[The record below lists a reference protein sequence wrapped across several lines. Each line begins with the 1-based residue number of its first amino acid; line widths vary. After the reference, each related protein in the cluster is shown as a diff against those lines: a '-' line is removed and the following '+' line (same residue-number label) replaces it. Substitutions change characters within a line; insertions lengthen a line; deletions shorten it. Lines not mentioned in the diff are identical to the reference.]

1 MKLKI
6 NLKYIATP
14 SKIFMT
20 VLIVLIAVSIL
31 QGIILEIER
40 TFAQAKQRPATTK
53 PEAELT
59 QEEKRLERIRNSA
72 KEFLP
77 DGTIHLIYK
86 LGRIPGRMD
95 EYETAQI
102 YDANDN
108 LLWEG
113 PSNKKRPYEYLLFW
127 AKRIRGHRDGFTQQ
141 QMKQIQMITPGFSR
155 NIEIPVGSDD
165 KIEQIW
171 RYHPGA
177 EYFKGYNT
185 KGGKIGYAG
194 STGFTDSKSKAKPL
208 GKFNL
213 FTAWCPQDSSSPTLL
228 WQTQRRI
235 YQINFEKQHVELIFE
250 STEADIEVE
259 RTSLHAW
266 RDVKPGETHY
276 RYNKKYRPLLLC
288 ITKDGKHHLVIRNP
302 VRKLTITVPN
312 DWRSNLVRFTATKQ
326 GIFARHPGSDALP
339 PKGIADSRELL
350 NKWFQERRG
359 KPRNFW
365 TELYKVDDQGSLEL
379 LNRYDWTLPPPSM
392 PVVRARDSRTAVQR
406 GVSQFSPPLY
416 DLAVRYLGRK
426 FWFWAFDS
434 RNRGDFF
441 SSFARM
447 IMDIRP
453 YGGVINRVLSAL
465 MMGFVFLHGW
475 PRRTSWAKFVFW
487 LIFVGA
493 FNIAGLLT
501 YLALNH
507 TVVIK
512 CPVCGKRRG
521 LALVDCVRCQAELP
535 APERGKLDLIF
546 ST

>member
-1 MKLKI
+1 MKLKN

-14 SKIFMT
+14 AKIFMT

-40 TFAQAKQRPATTK
+40 TFAHAKQRPATTK

-59 QEEKRLERIRNSA
+59 QEEKRIDRIRKSA

-77 DGTIHLIYK
+77 DGTIHLIHK
-86 LGRIPGRMD
+86 PRRTPGRMD
-95 EYETAQI
+95 EPEIEQI
-102 YDANDN
+102 YDVNDN

-113 PSNKKRPYEYLLFW
+113 TSNERPYRYLSW
-127 AKRIRGHRDGFTQQ
+127 ATKQSSRYVFTRER
-141 QMKQIQMITPGFSR
+141 MKQMQMITPGFSR
-155 NIEIPVGSDD
+155 NIEISVGSYN
-165 KIEQIW
+165 KTEQIW

-185 KGGKIGYAG
+185 NGEKIGYVG
-194 STGFTDSKSKAKPL
+194 STGFTDSKSKAKPF
-208 GKFNL
+208 GKFRL

-235 YQINFEKQHVELIFE
+235 YQIDFEKQHVELIFE
-250 STEADIEVE
+250 STEADIEIE

-266 RDVKPGETHY
+266 RDLKPGAVGSSDP
-276 RYNKKYRPLLLC
+276 KKYRPLLLC
-288 ITKDGKHHLVIRNP
+288 VTEDGKHHLILREP
-302 VRKLTITVPN
+302 KQQLSLAVP
-312 DWRSNLVRFTATKQ
+312 RSSVTATKQ
-326 GIFARHPGSDALP
+326 DIFVHRFGSDAFP
-339 PKGIADSRELL
+339 PADIVRSRELYD
-350 NKWFQERRG
+350 KWLRERRG
-359 KPRNFW
+359 KPRNLW
-365 TELYKVDDQGSLEL
+365 TELYKVDNQGGLEL
-379 LNRYDWTLPPPSM
+379 LNRYDWTIPPRPV
-392 PVVRARDSRTAVQR
+392 PVVRARDPRPAVQR

-416 DLAVRYLGRK
+416 DLVVRLLGRK
-426 FWFWAFDS
+426 FWLSAYQYQ
-434 RNRGDFF
+434 NRSDFF
-441 SSFARM
+441 YSLVRM

-453 YGGVINRVLSAL
+453 HGGVISRVLSAL
-465 MMGFVFLHGW
+465 MMGFVLWHGW
-475 PRRTSWAKFVFW
+475 PRRTSWAKFAFW

-493 FNIAGLLT
+493 FNLAGLLT

-507 TVVIK
+507 TTVIK

-521 LALVDCVRCQAELP
+521 LDRVDCVRCQAELP